1 MINIKIDLNKLNE
14 FYTDISN
21 SKSNVNAISNQ
32 VFSDLKKVKSMW
44 TDHNTD
50 AFIKKIES
58 DKQKIDEYYQ
68 KTNVLCDSI
77 SIFLKNLNT
86 ISKNCNA
93 SLNGVFLYN
102 ESNAYQVINSCNFAL
117 SSMNNIISKL
127 NYINIPSSFKY
138 SQQIRNMKFQLR
150 DINNQM
156 KKIYDDFEYN
166 VNSINQAYRTIEAIP
181 KIDILSLISMD
192 FVPKIQQASIKSND
206 TEKSAQE
213 NLNSTANQLNH
224 QKVESDFINIAN
236 SVSPSTSSFTFEEEK
251 SNFQNNSQNIVM
263 KENKI
268 SHKQEKSDFM
278 NNSTVKINNSAS
290 IDNNMAE
297 YLFENNSK
305 EVANKNSTI
314 GFASN
319 NLDSNLNLNK
329 KQSNNESI
337 SFTINEQNNIDGISE
352 KNISQNQINTNLNSN
367 VNINSSKV
375 KDESNN
381 INIIDVEN

>member
-14 FYTDISN
+14 FYTGISN

-32 VFSDLKKVKSMW
+32 VFSDLKKVKSIW

-93 SLNGVFLYN
+93 SLNGMFLYN
-102 ESNAYQVINSCNFAL
+102 ESNSYQVINSCNFAL

-138 SQQIRNMKFQLR
+138 SQQIRNMNFQLR

-224 QKVESDFINIAN
+224 QKVESDFINTAN

-268 SHKQEKSDFM
+268 SHKQEKSDFV

-290 IDNNMAE
+290 IDNNVAE

-305 EVANKNSTI
+305 EVTNKNSTI
-314 GFASN
+314 SFASN

>member
-14 FYTDISN
+14 FYTGISN

-93 SLNGVFLYN
+93 SLNGMFLYN
-102 ESNAYQVINSCNFAL
+102 ESNSYQVINSCNFAL

-138 SQQIRNMKFQLR
+138 SQQIRNMNFQLR

-224 QKVESDFINIAN
+224 QKVESDFINTAN
-236 SVSPSTSSFTFEEEK
+236 SVSPS
-251 SNFQNNSQNIVM
+251 IYV
-263 KENKI
+263 
-268 SHKQEKSDFM
+268 
-278 NNSTVKINNSAS
+278 
-290 IDNNMAE
+290 
-297 YLFENNSK
+297 
-305 EVANKNSTI
+305 
-314 GFASN
+314 
-319 NLDSNLNLNK
+319 
-329 KQSNNESI
+329 
-337 SFTINEQNNIDGISE
+337 
-352 KNISQNQINTNLNSN
+352 
-367 VNINSSKV
+367 
-375 KDESNN
+375 
-381 INIIDVEN
+381 

>member
-14 FYTDISN
+14 FYTGISN

-93 SLNGVFLYN
+93 SLNGMFLYN
-102 ESNAYQVINSCNFAL
+102 ESNSYQVINSCNFAL

-138 SQQIRNMKFQLR
+138 SQQIRNMNFQLR

-224 QKVESDFINIAN
+224 QKVESDFINTAN

-268 SHKQEKSDFM
+268 SHKQEKSDFV

-290 IDNNMAE
+290 IDNNVAE

-305 EVANKNSTI
+305 EVTNKNSTI
-314 GFASN
+314 SFDSN

>member
-14 FYTDISN
+14 FYTGISN

-93 SLNGVFLYN
+93 SLNGMFLYN
-102 ESNAYQVINSCNFAL
+102 ESNSYQVINSCNFAL

-138 SQQIRNMKFQLR
+138 SQQIRNMNFQLR

-224 QKVESDFINIAN
+224 QKVESDFINTAN

-268 SHKQEKSDFM
+268 SHKQEKSDFV

-290 IDNNMAE
+290 IDNNVAE

-305 EVANKNSTI
+305 EVTNKNSTI

-367 VNINSSKV
+367 ININSSKV

>member
-14 FYTDISN
+14 FYTGISN

-32 VFSDLKKVKSMW
+32 VFSDLKKVKSIW

-102 ESNAYQVINSCNFAL
+102 ESNSYQVINSCNFAL

-138 SQQIRNMKFQLR
+138 SQQIRNMNFQLR

-224 QKVESDFINIAN
+224 QKVESDFINTAN

-268 SHKQEKSDFM
+268 SHKQEKSDFV

-290 IDNNMAE
+290 IDNNVAE

>member
-1 MINIKIDLNKLNE
+1 
-14 FYTDISN
+14 
-21 SKSNVNAISNQ
+21 
-32 VFSDLKKVKSMW
+32 
-44 TDHNTD
+44 
-50 AFIKKIES
+50 
-58 DKQKIDEYYQ
+58 
-68 KTNVLCDSI
+68 
-77 SIFLKNLNT
+77 
-86 ISKNCNA
+86 
-93 SLNGVFLYN
+93 
-102 ESNAYQVINSCNFAL
+102 
-117 SSMNNIISKL
+117 
-127 NYINIPSSFKY
+127 
-138 SQQIRNMKFQLR
+138 
-150 DINNQM
+150 
-156 KKIYDDFEYN
+156 
-166 VNSINQAYRTIEAIP
+166 
-181 KIDILSLISMD
+181 
-192 FVPKIQQASIKSND
+192 
-206 TEKSAQE
+206 
-213 NLNSTANQLNH
+213 
-224 QKVESDFINIAN
+224 
-236 SVSPSTSSFTFEEEK
+236 
-251 SNFQNNSQNIVM
+251 M